1 MQSEK
6 TKSFIERA
14 VSIHGNKY
22 DYSDVVYTSS
32 KNNVKIIC
40 KAHGA
45 FEQRASRHLNGS
57 GCKKCSIDKITMNT
71 ESFLEKSKKIHGD
84 RYDYSLSS
92 CSNARDL
99 VFIICKKHG
108 VFEQMATLHATGS
121 GCKKCASKGLIL
133 SRHDVLARFKK
144 IHGSRYSYGKFI
156 YTKGMVKSTIT
167 CLVHGDFEQYPR
179 YHLRGWGCPKCH
191 NGGYNKKSFVSMCDK
206 KGSKAELYLIR
217 CFNSDE
223 VFFKIG
229 ITSNTTED
237 RFNNSVLMPYSFEII
252 SRIKGSPSDI
262 WDMEKKLN
270 STLSALHYVPKI
282 MFHGSARECF
292 LEPNDEVCSVFGV
305 NKQ

>member
-22 DYSDVVYTSS
+22 DYSDVVYTLS

-99 VFIICKKHG
+99 VSIVCNKHG
-108 VFEQMATLHATGS
+108 VFEQMATLHATGY
-121 GCKKCASKGLIL
+121 GCQECARESLRL
-133 SRHDVLARFKK
+133 DASDVLRRFREV
-144 IHGSRYSYGKFI
+144 HGDRYSYGDFQ
-156 YTKGMVKSTIT
+156 YRTGMDKIKIT
-167 CLVHGDFEQYPR
+167 CPDHGEFEQYAR
-179 YHLRGWGCPKCH
+179 YHLRGMGCKRCH
-191 NGGYNKKSFVSMCDK
+191 SGGYDRKSFVDLCK
-206 KGSKAELYLIR
+206 KKSGIAELYLIK
-217 CFNSDE
+217 CFDGNE
-223 VFFKIG
+223 CFYKVG
-229 ITSNTTED
+229 ITSNSTEE
-237 RFNNSVLMPYSFEII
+237 RFNNIVLMPYSFEII
-252 SRIKGSPSDI
+252 SRIKGSPNDI
-262 WDMEKKLN
+262 WDMEKELN
-270 STLSALHYVPKI
+270 STLSDLHYVPKI
-282 MFHGSARECF
+282 TFHGSARECF
-292 LEPNDEVCSVFGV
+292 LELNNEVCSVFGV